1 MCPNDIMVRFMCLET
16 ITDNNKKKSRNQF
29 TTYKDNE
36 SSKSLRSN
44 ETDGSLIFSRM
55 NGLI

>member
-1 MCPNDIMVRFMCLET
+1 MCPNDIMVRFMCLKT
-16 ITDNNKKKSRNQF
+16 ITDNNKKSRNQF

>member
-1 MCPNDIMVRFMCLET
+1 MSKRHDGQTYVVK
-16 ITDNNKKKSRNQF
+16 NKNRKKQKKSRNQF